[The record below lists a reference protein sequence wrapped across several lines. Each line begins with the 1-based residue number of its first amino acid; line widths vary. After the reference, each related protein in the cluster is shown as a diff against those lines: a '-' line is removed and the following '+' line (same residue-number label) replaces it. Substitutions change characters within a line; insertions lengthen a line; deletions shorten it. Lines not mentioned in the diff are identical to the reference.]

1 MKEGVHTGADH
12 EELQPMGK
20 AQAGEVPGGLTLIGG
35 TPHWT
40 RGRV

>member
-1 MKEGVHTGADH
+1 MAGTN

-20 AQAGEVPGGLTLIGG
+20 ARTGEVPGGLTPTEG